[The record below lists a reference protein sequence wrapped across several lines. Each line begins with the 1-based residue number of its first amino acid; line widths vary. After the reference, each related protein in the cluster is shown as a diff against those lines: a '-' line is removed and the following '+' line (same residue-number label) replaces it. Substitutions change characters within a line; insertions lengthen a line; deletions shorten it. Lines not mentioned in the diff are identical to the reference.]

1 MKVNVSKEK
10 MKMTKKLILLAI
22 VSLGVLL
29 IVPPPAP
36 AQKSAQEQL
45 REEFHKTYPLS
56 ASGRVAL
63 ENIQGNVKIQVW
75 DRNEVKVDAVKSA
88 YTRDLLNEA
97 EIEIESSG
105 DSLRIHTQY
114 PDGNLTFNSSGSR
127 RYQNPATVEYTLTV
141 PRNARLNSI
150 ELVNGDLD
158 IEGIAGEINASSV
171 NGHVTARDL
180 KGEAKLATINGELE
194 ATFEQLDE
202 SKPVSLGSVNGSVVL
217 IIPSDSNVIIKA
229 GTVSGAITNDFG
241 LPVRRG
247 DYVGRELYGQIGRGG
262 ARIKLGNVNGGIKI
276 RRASDGRTLSPV
288 TSLINVVSVGKGTG
302 SGKGQGTGVGSNDSD
317 SDSDSDND
325 GDNSQQDARR
335 AAREAS
341 REAARAQ
348 LEAQRA
354 QREAQRAQAEADRAT
369 AAAQREA
376 ARAQVE
382 AQREAAQAAREAQT
396 DVTQAVRA
404 TQAEVARAA
413 REAQREAAQA
423 TREAERAARADAQ
436 SSVSIYDN
444 GGYRLVER
452 SNAHFD
458 VSGTPRI
465 NVKTFD
471 GSISI
476 HGWDKAEVSVTLV
489 KRASS
494 EQGLRGIQFNATKNG
509 DQIEITAGFDKN
521 FAQRLASGVTST
533 NASANLEIYVPR
545 NVALRAASGDG
556 HLSLDGVTGEIDLT
570 TEDGSID
577 VVDGHGR
584 VMAKTDD
591 GRIRIAHF
599 DGAAEAITDD
609 GRITL
614 EGRFAQLTAR
624 TGDGSI
630 TLSVPANFNAII
642 EADAEKFVNES
653 QLTVTEETS
662 TSKRVRR
669 WKIGQGGAVLS
680 LHTGDGKIILRN
692 AGEQ

>member
-29 IVPPPAP
+29 IMPPPAP
-36 AQKSAQEQL
+36 AQSAPEQL

-75 DRNEVKVDAVKSA
+75 DRDEVKVDAVKSA
-88 YTRDLLNEA
+88 YTRDLLNDA
-97 EIEIESSG
+97 EIEIDSSA

-114 PDGNLTFNSSGSR
+114 PSGNLTFNSEGYR

-158 IEGIAGEINASSV
+158 IEGAAGEINASSV
-171 NGHVTARDL
+171 NGHVTAHNL
-180 KGEAKLATINGELE
+180 KGEAKLATVNGKLD
-194 ATFEQLDE
+194 ATFERLDE
-202 SKPVSLGSVNGSVVL
+202 SKPVSLGSVNGSIVL

-229 GTVSGAITNDFG
+229 GTVSGPITNDFG

-262 ARIKLGNVNGGIKI
+262 ARIKLGNVNGGVNI

-288 TSLINVVSVGKGTG
+288 TSLINVVSVTKGTG
-302 SGKGQGTGVGSNDSD
+302 NGKGQGSGDTDSD
-317 SDSDSDND
+317 SDSDSDPDND
-325 GDNSQQDARR
+325 EDDSQQNARR

-348 LEAQRA
+348 LVAQRA
-354 QREAQRAQAEADRAT
+354 QRDAQRAVAEAERAT

-382 AQREAAQAAREAQT
+382 AQREAAQAAREAQV
-396 DVTQAVRA
+396 DAAQAVRA
-404 TQAEVARAA
+404 TQAEVAQAA
-413 REAQREAAQA
+413 REAQREVAQA
-423 TREAERAARADAQ
+423 AREAERAARVDAQ
-436 SSVSIYDN
+436 TSVRIYDN

-452 SNAHFD
+452 SEAHFD
-458 VSGTPRI
+458 VSGTPRL

-476 HGWDKAEVSVTLV
+476 HGWDKAEVSVTLI

-494 EQGLRGIQFNATKNG
+494 EQGLRGIQFNAKKNG
-509 DQIEITAGFDKN
+509 NQIEINAGFDNN
-521 FAQRLASGVTST
+521 FAQRLAPGVTST

-556 HLSLDGVTGEIDLT
+556 HLALDGVTGEVDLI

-584 VMAKTDD
+584 LTAKTDD

-630 TLSVPANFNAII
+630 TLAVPANFNAII

-653 QLTVTEETS
+653 NLTVTEETS
-662 TSKRVRR
+662 TKRVHR
-669 WKIGQGGAVLS
+669 WKVGQGGAVLS